1 MIFYLQELTPV
12 SGATAF
18 EINPIAV
25 FDSAQS
31 VIWTRRYD
39 TPGEFDLYITATA
52 ALFEQIKQ
60 KLGYLVFT
68 REDSQEV
75 MYVEYVKL
83 TENELE
89 GDYILI
95 KGRSIDCVMERR
107 VIGYPTTF
115 TITPTGAAIKSLI
128 EENMIEPTPQE
139 GYTLDPLRRV
149 LSPFRFVMPVVYGS
163 PLNRTYNGENLL
175 EAVGE
180 LLKKAN
186 CGLRCTLEDGEI
198 IMQLYRG
205 QDRPNVKFSPDNEN
219 LLSSEYEC
227 DIRGQCNTAFVYAD
241 GDEKHTRANGS
252 NPYTVTRQYPPSQV
266 VQNSNF
272 MRYEGF
278 MTGTEATTSSQTA
291 EVTDWTQGKLIAGEP
306 VSDESSVYCPE
317 YIDPG
322 EKISVSWT
330 LAPGIVYS
338 YCFLHFYDAQ
348 NGFISAIHLS
358 SSGDTIT
365 PPAGAATCRIG
376 LYTGI
381 EVTLTPAD
389 VSGASY
395 TALRDR
401 PLAEY
406 KTAVAEQGAALMLP
420 KNDSLRGETIET
432 GLYRIGVDYALGD
445 TVRVENS
452 YGITGTAKVSEITER
467 WDAEGYHI
475 YPTFTDWTVT

>member
-1 MIFYLQELTPV
+1 MQELTPV
-12 SGATAF
+12 SATVF

-39 TPGEFDLYITATA
+39 TPGEFEIYITATA
-52 ALFEQIKQ
+52 ALFEQIKS

-95 KGRSIDCVMERR
+95 KGRSIGCVMERR

-115 TITPTGAAIKSLI
+115 TITPVGAAIKSLI

-149 LSPFRFVMPVVYGS
+149 LSPFRFTMPVVYGS
-163 PLNRTYNGENLL
+163 PLNHTYNGENLL

-205 QDRPNVKFSPDNEN
+205 QDRPNVKFSPNNEN
-219 LLSSEYEC
+219 LISSEYEC
-227 DIRGQCNTAFVYAD
+227 DIRGQCNTAFVYAE

-252 NPYTVTRQYPPSQV
+252 NPYTVTRQYPQSQAA
-266 VQNSNF
+266 QYSNF
-272 MRYEGF
+272 ARYEGF
-278 MTGTEATTSSQTA
+278 TSGSADTWVTVNESVTEWVQGGYTGDT
-291 EVTDWTQGKLIAGEP
+291 GEP
-306 VSDESSVYCPE
+306 TPSNYAVRCETYYESGVKISASWESTFGNGVTCSLRYYNSIDE
-317 YIDPG
+317 YIGFTSFD
-322 EKISVSWT
+322 
-330 LAPGIVYS
+330 
-338 YCFLHFYDAQ
+338 
-348 NGFISAIHLS
+348 NGN
-358 SSGDTIT
+358 TVT
-365 PPAGAATCRIG
+365 PPADARKIRIA
-376 LYTGI
+376 LYKYAGGTYF
-381 EVTLTPAD
+381 TPAD
-389 VSGASY
+389 VSSFTL
-395 TALRDR
+395 TALRSKPQAD
-401 PLAEY
+401 Y
-406 KTAVAEQGAALMLP
+406 KNEIAEQGAALMMP
-420 KNDSLRGETIET
+420 KSDSLKGETIET
-432 GLYRIGVDYALGD
+432 GLYKIGVDYDLGD

-452 YGITGTAKVSEITER
+452 YGIEGTAKVSEITER